1 MSCPLRVQKDSFGIW
16 CLNFKYQLPLEK
28 NGVTGG
34 SFTGNRTSKKVHV
47 LNYILIMYHMYLK
60 KRE

>member
-1 MSCPLRVQKDSFGIW
+1 
-16 CLNFKYQLPLEK
+16 LPLEK